1 MNKTAKNRVYYKV
14 SEDEYELIV
23 AIADTARELATLC
36 GVDHKTVFK
45 GVERYEKGL
54 YNSPYRRIEINE

>member
-1 MNKTAKNRVYYKV
+1 MNKTAKNRMYYKV
-14 SEDEYELIV
+14 TRDENETIV
-23 AIADTARELATLC
+23 AIADTARELAKLC

-54 YNSPYRRIEINE
+54 YNSCYRRITIDE